1 MLVEIHLSMKAV
13 VLFSGGKD
21 STYALYHAMLDGY
34 EIEELIIIEPTEED
48 SYMYHIPVISWARL
62 IADALDINYS
72 VYKLNDDMENLKE
85 ILKKYDVDTIVAGAI
100 ASEYQRSRIA
110 NICEDLGYELY
121 VPLWGMNQRILLE
134 EMMLLNFKI
143 MIVGVAVEGMD
154 KSFLGKI
161 IDTDIFRRLTQLE
174 KKYRINIAGEGGEYE
189 TLVVDAPFFKKRL
202 KIEEFTTHW
211 DGMRGY
217 IEIKNATLAE
227 KN

>member
-1 MLVEIHLSMKAV
+1 MKAV

-21 STYALYHAMLDGY
+21 STYALHHAISDGY
-34 EIEELIIIEPTEED
+34 EIEELIIIEPIEED
-48 SYMYHIPVISWARL
+48 SYMYHIPVISWASL
-62 IADALDINYS
+62 IAEAMEIKYS
-72 VYKLNDDMENLKE
+72 VYKLSDDMGSLKKV
-85 ILKKYDVDTIVAGAI
+85 LQKYDVDAVVAGAI

-110 NICEDLGYELY
+110 KLCDELGFELY
-121 VPLWGMNQRILLE
+121 IPLWNMNQRALLQ

-154 KSFLGKI
+154 ESFLGKI
-161 IDTDIFRRLTQLE
+161 IDSEIFRRLTELE

-202 KIEEFTTHW
+202 KIEEFTIHW
-211 DGMRGY
+211 DGMRGH